1 MCPEVKIVI
10 KIHEVHV
17 LAHSDSKPDVLWVSV
32 PEERLVL
39 GIKLSLNTSTTINSK
54 LNPLKPI
61 HLIYLSVNL
70 FVSSKVFFI
79 ICIMFEEFIFI

>member
-32 PEERLVL
+32 PEERLVW
-39 GIKLSLNTSTTINSK
+39 
-54 LNPLKPI
+54 
-61 HLIYLSVNL
+61 V
-70 FVSSKVFFI
+70 
-79 ICIMFEEFIFI
+79 